1 MGDISSNRVYM
12 NETTSRN
19 TNVTGLRHRLSLRRP
34 KSATPS
40 RVMERQHWG
49 MDGFEGQ
56 RTGIQRH
63 IFIRNDNV
71 LIVSNSLK
79 LKISLMMSN
88 NYLL

>member
-63 IFIRNDNV
+63 I
-71 LIVSNSLK
+71 
-79 LKISLMMSN
+79 
-88 NYLL
+88 